1 MINFFRRIRQSL
13 IEQNEM
19 GKYLKY
25 AIGEI
30 LLVVIG
36 ILIALGINNWNET
49 RKTTQAN
56 TEFLNRLLTE
66 VNSSANKIQKE
77 IDIEL
82 NQIKACKNMLDMF
95 HQESSMHKSHSIDS
109 LISVI
114 FSANTIDLNNGVLKE
129 GINTGII
136 GTLKSE
142 ELRTNLYSFIGV
154 IEDAKELQKNWN
166 NDLAGAFGNYLFK
179 NFNFRNMDN
188 SFGKYRGKIG
198 ETYFTNFN
206 STNLLRNMEFENY
219 LDNRYFT
226 NNQQLEF
233 YRDLHSELNKIKT
246 LIKEELKK

>member
-1 MINFFRRIRQSL
+1 MIKFFRKIRQNLLS
-13 IEQNEM
+13 EGKT

-30 LLVVIG
+30 ILVVIG
-36 ILIALGINNWNET
+36 ILIALGINNWNES

-56 TEFLNRLLTE
+56 TEFLNRLLIE
-66 VNSSANKIQKE
+66 INSSVNKIEKE

-95 HQESSMHKSHSIDS
+95 HQDKSMHKSHSIDS

-114 FSANTIDLNNGVLKE
+114 FSANTIDLNNGVFKE

-142 ELRTNLYSFIGV
+142 ELRTSLYNFIGV
-154 IEDAKELQKNWN
+154 IEDAKELQQQWN
-166 NDLAGAFGNYLFK
+166 MDLSGPFGNYLFK
-179 NFNFRNMDN
+179 NFNLRNMDN

-198 ETYFTNFN
+198 ETYFTSSN
-206 STNLLRNMEFENY
+206 STNLLKKMEFENY

-226 NNQQLEF
+226 NNGQLEL
-233 YRDLHSELNKIKT
+233 YRDLLLKLNKIET